1 MSNLNFILIR
11 EEVIKSVRR
20 FFDEQD
26 FHEVITPVLN
36 DSVPLEPNLYPFS
49 TEWKTNEGMKKLF
62 LTISPEKNLKRML
75 ALGIGNCYSVGA
87 SFRNLEGAGSLHT
100 PEFLMLEWYRKN
112 AEYTHIMK
120 DVQDLIIYVKNDIDT
135 YLHQSLSPILV
146 YQNEYVDFTREWP
159 KISVSKLLEKLT
171 KRNINEILS
180 DDAILIQYARN
191 KGYAVEGTTW
201 NEVYDQIF
209 VNEIESQLPKSPFFL
224 VDFPARL
231 STLCKK
237 KAENPLI
244 AERFELYMFG
254 IELGNGNTEST
265 DVEEIRTV
273 FEYEKQFRE
282 KMETVQAVDEDF
294 LESLTAMQGTSYAG
308 IGLGL
313 DRLSMI
319 MANEQT
325 LMNKN
330 KE

>member
-1 MSNLNFILIR
+1 MGNIKFILIR

-36 DSVPLEPNLYPFS
+36 DSVPLEPNLYAFS
-49 TEWKTNEGMKKLF
+49 TEWKTNDGTNKLF
-62 LTISPEKNLKRML
+62 LTTSPEKNLKRMI
-75 ALGIGNCYSVGA
+75 ALGMGNCYSIGA

-100 PEFLMLEWYRKN
+100 PEFLMLEWYRKD
-112 AEYTHIMK
+112 AEYSQIMK
-120 DVQDLIIYVKNDIDT
+120 DVQDLIIYVKNNIDK

-146 YQNEYVDFTREWP
+146 YQNEHVDLTTQWP
-159 KISVSKLLEKLT
+159 KISVSKMLENLT

-180 DDAILIQYARN
+180 DDAILIQYAHN
-191 KGYAVEGTTW
+191 KGYSIEGATW
-201 NEVYDQIF
+201 SEVYDQIF
-209 VNEIESQLPKSPFFL
+209 VNEIESQLPKSPFFM

-237 KAENPLI
+237 KSENPLI

-265 DVEEIRTV
+265 DVEGIRKI
-273 FEYEKQFRE
+273 FEHEKQLRE
-282 KMETVQAVDEDF
+282 KMETLQAVDEDF

>member
-1 MSNLNFILIR
+1 MSAIDFILIR
-11 EEVIKSVRR
+11 EQVIKSVRR
-20 FFDEQD
+20 FFDEQG

-49 TEWKTNEGMKKLF
+49 TEWKTNDGTKKLF

-75 ALGIGNCYSVGA
+75 ALGLGNCYSIGA

-120 DVQDLIIYVKNDIDT
+120 EVQDLILYVKNDIDT

-146 YQNEYVDFTREWP
+146 YQNEHVDFTREWP
-159 KISVSKLLEKLT
+159 KISVSKLLEKLA

-180 DDAILIQYARN
+180 GDAILIQYARN
-191 KGYAVEGTTW
+191 KGYAVEGATW
-201 NEVYDQIF
+201 NEIYDQIF

-265 DVEEIRTV
+265 DVEGIRKI
-273 FEYEKQFRE
+273 FEHEKKLRE

-294 LESLTAMQGTSYAG
+294 LESLAAMHGTSYAG

-319 MANEQT
+319 MANQDE
-325 LMNKN
+325 LMVNYK
-330 KE
+330 